1 MIIVFWN
8 SFDHTIATHCLMN
21 PETAVTC
28 TRGLFNQVVCA
39 VIQLSIVN
47 TLIALR
53 TNYHTVSSKNITV
66 QPTSLDAK

>member
-1 MIIVFWN
+1 
-8 SFDHTIATHCLMN
+8 MN

-53 TNYHTVSSKNITV
+53 TNYHTVHVQQKYNSSANKLGCKVVIRIM
-66 QPTSLDAK
+66 L